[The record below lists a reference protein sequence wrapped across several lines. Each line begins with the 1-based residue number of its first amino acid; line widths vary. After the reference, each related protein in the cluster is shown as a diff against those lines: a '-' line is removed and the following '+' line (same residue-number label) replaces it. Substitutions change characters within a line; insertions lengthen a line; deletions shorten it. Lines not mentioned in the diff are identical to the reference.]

1 MSKNMLIDSAHLEE
15 IRVAIVDGERLDK
28 FDFEIPSRTQ
38 IKGNIYLGKIVRVEP
53 SLQAAFVDF
62 GCEKH
67 GFLSFSEIHH
77 DYFQIPVGDREE
89 LESRLQS
96 AMDAFAEE
104 SVYEEGEIDS
114 RELSKLRYQF
124 YRRYKIQEVIKKR
137 QIVLVQVT
145 KEERGNKGA
154 ALTTY
159 ISLAGRYCVLMPNMS
174 KGSGV
179 SRKISN
185 PKDRMRLKKIVSELH
200 VENGSTVI
208 RTAGIGHSKSEI
220 KKDFDYLTKSWNE
233 IREIT
238 LKSTA
243 PSLIH
248 EEANIIKRAI
258 RDLYSRDIESI
269 LIEGEAGY
277 RMAKDFVKKLMPS
290 HSKKIKLYY
299 DKRVPLFSKYKIN
312 DQVNQI
318 YSTRVDL
325 PSGGYVIVNTTEA
338 LISIDVNSGRS
349 TRERNIGGTA
359 LKTNLEAAME
369 IARQCRLRDLAG
381 LIVVD
386 FIDMEEKRNNS
397 QVEKCLR
404 DALREDKAKI
414 QIGTISNFGL
424 LEFSRQRFRSSI
436 VDANMVTCPHCNG
449 VGSVWSDES
458 IALQILRKIEET
470 CFVVELEEVEVALSA
485 DVALYLL
492 NNKKSFIAS
501 IENRGLKI
509 VFKIDPTIAASDF
522 KISQIVKTIQNN
534 EDLNPETQSP
544 LEKNRKD
551 EKRHKQ
557 PRSNVYSDQRKV
569 FDKENKVSSNDAISD
584 SEESKATKPTT
595 YATRSNRNRRRSY
608 RRNTSENIIEKNE
621 VTDVDANK
629 LADNIEASKNVFDLT
644 IKKTAREDTDM
655 GDIENNNVEGLKKKN
670 YRKRRRNRDDKNFNR
685 NAGELPEVSTESN
698 AESLT
703 AGNIDFREEKDELV
717 KLAKTYREL
726 EQSLEQINSQEAI
739 SGPTKRIRKEGW
751 WQRLIKK
758 PSDQ

>member
-1 MSKNMLIDSAHLEE
+1 M
-15 IRVAIVDGERLDK
+15 
-28 FDFEIPSRTQ
+28 
-38 IKGNIYLGKIVRVEP
+38 
-53 SLQAAFVDF
+53 
-62 GCEKH
+62 
-67 GFLSFSEIHH
+67 
-77 DYFQIPVGDREE
+77 
-89 LESRLQS
+89 
-96 AMDAFAEE
+96 
-104 SVYEEGEIDS
+104 
-114 RELSKLRYQF
+114 
-124 YRRYKIQEVIKKR
+124 
-137 QIVLVQVT
+137 
-145 KEERGNKGA
+145 
-154 ALTTY
+154 
-159 ISLAGRYCVLMPNMS
+159 
-174 KGSGV
+174 
-179 SRKISN
+179 
-185 PKDRMRLKKIVSELH
+185 
-200 VENGSTVI
+200 ENGSTVI
-208 RTAGIGHSKSEI
+208 RTAGVGHSKSEI
-220 KKDFDYLTKSWNE
+220 KKDFDYLIKSWNE

-248 EEANIIKRAI
+248 EEASIIKRAI
-258 RDLYSRDIESI
+258 RDLYSRDVESI
-269 LIEGEAGY
+269 LIEGEEGY
-277 RMAKDFVKKLMPS
+277 RMAKDFIKKLMPT
-290 HSKKIKLYY
+290 HSKKVKLYY
-299 DKRVPLFSKYKIN
+299 DKKVPLFSKYKIN

-325 PSGGYVIVNTTEA
+325 PSGGYIIVNTTEA

-386 FIDMEEKRNNS
+386 FIDMEEKRNNA

-424 LEFSRQRFRSSI
+424 LEFSRQRLRSSI

-470 CFVVELEEVEVALSA
+470 CFIVELEEAEVTLSP

-492 NNKKSFIAS
+492 NNKRAFIAS

-522 KISQIVKTIQNN
+522 RISQVVKTIQSN
-534 EDLNPETQSP
+534 EDLNPETQDP
-544 LEKNRKD
+544 VEKNRKD

-557 PRSNVYSDQRKV
+557 ARSDVYSGQHKV
-569 FDKENKVSSNDAISD
+569 FDKENKASSGDTISD
-584 SEESKATKPTT
+584 SEESNATKPTT
-595 YATRSNRNRRRSY
+595 YATRSNRNRRRNY
-608 RRNTSENIIEKNE
+608 RQDINENITEKNKA
-621 VTDVDANK
+621 TDVDANK
-629 LADNIEASKNVFDLT
+629 LGDDIETSKNVFDLS
-644 IKKTAREDTDM
+644 IKKTAREDTRTD
-655 GDIENNNVEGLKKKN
+655 DIDNNNVEGLRKKN
-670 YRKRRRNRDDKNFNR
+670 YRKRRRNRNSNR
-685 NAGELPEVSTESN
+685 NAGELIEGSNESS
-698 AESLT
+698 AENLT
-703 AGNIDFREEKDELV
+703 DGNIDFREEKDELA

-726 EQSLEQINSQEAI
+726 EQSLEQINSQEVV
-739 SGPTKRIRKEGW
+739 SGPIKRTRKEGW

>member
-89 LESRLQS
+89 LDARLQS
-96 AMDAFAEE
+96 AMAAFAEE
-104 SVYEEGEIDS
+104 SEYEEGEIDS

-185 PKDRMRLKKIVSELH
+185 PKDRLRLKKIVSEFH

-208 RTAGIGHSKSEI
+208 RTAGVGHSKSEI
-220 KKDFDYLTKSWNE
+220 KKDFDYLIKSWNE

-248 EEANIIKRAI
+248 EEASIIKRAI
-258 RDLYSRDIESI
+258 RDLYSRDVESI
-269 LIEGEAGY
+269 LIEGEEGY
-277 RMAKDFVKKLMPS
+277 RMAKDFIKKLMPS
-290 HSKKIKLYY
+290 HSKKVKLYY
-299 DKRVPLFSKYKIN
+299 DKKVPLFSKYKIN

-325 PSGGYVIVNTTEA
+325 PSGGYIIVNTTEA
-338 LISIDVNSGRS
+338 LVSIDVNSGRS

-359 LKTNLEAAME
+359 LKTNIEAAME

-386 FIDMEEKRNNS
+386 FIDMEEKRNNA

-424 LEFSRQRFRSSI
+424 LEFSRQRLRSSI

-449 VGSVWSDES
+449 VGYVWSDES

-470 CFVVELEEVEVALSA
+470 CFIVELEEAEVTLSP
-485 DVALYLL
+485 DVVLYLL
-492 NNKKSFIAS
+492 NNKRAFIAS

-522 KISQIVKTIQNN
+522 RISQVVKTIQNN
-534 EDLNPETQSP
+534 EDLNPETQGSV
-544 LEKNRKD
+544 ENNRKD

-557 PRSNVYSDQRKV
+557 ARSDVYSDQRKV
-569 FDKENKVSSNDAISD
+569 FDKEKASSDNTI
-584 SEESKATKPTT
+584 SEEVNDTKPIT
-595 YATRSNRNRRRSY
+595 YATRSNRNRRRNY
-608 RRNTSENIIEKNE
+608 RRDINENITEQNKT
-621 VTDVDANK
+621 TDVE
-629 LADNIEASKNVFDLT
+629 ADLLSDDIETSKNVFDLS
-644 IKKTAREDTDM
+644 IKKTAQEDTRTD
-655 GDIENNNVEGLKKKN
+655 DIDNNDVEGLKKNN
-670 YRKRRRNRDDKNFNR
+670 YRKRRRNRNSNR
-685 NAGELPEVSTESN
+685 NAGELIEVSNESS

-703 AGNIDFREEKDELV
+703 AGNIDFPEEKDELA

-726 EQSLEQINSQEAI
+726 EQSLEQINSPEVV
-739 SGPTKRIRKEGW
+739 SGPIKRTRKEGW

>member
-89 LESRLQS
+89 LDARLQS
-96 AMDAFAEE
+96 AMAAFAEE
-104 SVYEEGEIDS
+104 SEYEEGEIDS

-185 PKDRMRLKKIVSELH
+185 PKDRLRLKKIVSEFH

-208 RTAGIGHSKSEI
+208 RTAGVGHSKSEI
-220 KKDFDYLTKSWNE
+220 KKDFDYLIKSWNE

-248 EEANIIKRAI
+248 EEASIIKRAI
-258 RDLYSRDIESI
+258 RDLYSRDVESI
-269 LIEGEAGY
+269 LIEGEEGY
-277 RMAKDFVKKLMPS
+277 RMAKDFIKKLMPS
-290 HSKKIKLYY
+290 HSKKVKLYY
-299 DKRVPLFSKYKIN
+299 DKKVPLFSKYKIN

-325 PSGGYVIVNTTEA
+325 PSGGYIIVNTTEA
-338 LISIDVNSGRS
+338 LVSIDVNSGRS

-359 LKTNLEAAME
+359 LKTNIEAAME

-386 FIDMEEKRNNS
+386 FIDMEEKRNNA

-424 LEFSRQRFRSSI
+424 LEFSRQRLRSSI

-449 VGSVWSDES
+449 VGYVWSDES

-470 CFVVELEEVEVALSA
+470 CFIVELEEAEVTLSP

-492 NNKKSFIAS
+492 NNKRAFIAS

-522 KISQIVKTIQNN
+522 RISQVVKTIQNN
-534 EDLNPETQSP
+534 EDLNPETQGSV
-544 LEKNRKD
+544 ENNRKD

-557 PRSNVYSDQRKV
+557 ARSDVYSDQRKV
-569 FDKENKVSSNDAISD
+569 FDKEKASSDNTI
-584 SEESKATKPTT
+584 SEEVNDTKPIT
-595 YATRSNRNRRRSY
+595 YATRSNRNRRRNY
-608 RRNTSENIIEKNE
+608 RRDINENITEQNKT
-621 VTDVDANK
+621 TDV
-629 LADNIEASKNVFDLT
+629 EAALLSDDIKTSKNVFDLS
-644 IKKTAREDTDM
+644 IKKTAQEDTRTD
-655 GDIENNNVEGLKKKN
+655 DIDNNDVEGLKKNN
-670 YRKRRRNRDDKNFNR
+670 YRKRRRNRNSNR
-685 NAGELPEVSTESN
+685 NAGELIEVSNESS

-703 AGNIDFREEKDELV
+703 AGNIDFPEEKDELA

-726 EQSLEQINSQEAI
+726 EQSLEQINSPEVV
-739 SGPTKRIRKEGW
+739 SGPIKRTRKEGW

>member
-89 LESRLQS
+89 LDARLQS
-96 AMDAFAEE
+96 AMAAFAEE
-104 SVYEEGEIDS
+104 SEYEEGEIDS

-185 PKDRMRLKKIVSELH
+185 PKDRLRLKKIVSEFY

-208 RTAGIGHSKSEI
+208 RTAGVGHSKSEI
-220 KKDFDYLTKSWNE
+220 KKDFDYLIKSWNE

-248 EEANIIKRAI
+248 EEASIIKRAI
-258 RDLYSRDIESI
+258 RDLYSRDVESI
-269 LIEGEAGY
+269 LIEGEEGY
-277 RMAKDFVKKLMPS
+277 RMAKDFIKKLMPS
-290 HSKKIKLYY
+290 HSKKVKLYY
-299 DKRVPLFSKYKIN
+299 DKKVPLFSKYKIN

-325 PSGGYVIVNTTEA
+325 PSGGYIIVNTTEA
-338 LISIDVNSGRS
+338 LVSIDVNSGRS

-359 LKTNLEAAME
+359 LKTNIEAAME

-386 FIDMEEKRNNS
+386 FIDMEEKRNNA

-424 LEFSRQRFRSSI
+424 LEFSRQRLRSSI

-449 VGSVWSDES
+449 VGYVWSDES

-470 CFVVELEEVEVALSA
+470 CFIVELEEAEVTLSP

-492 NNKKSFIAS
+492 NNKRAFIAS

-522 KISQIVKTIQNN
+522 RISQVVKTIQNN
-534 EDLNPETQSP
+534 EDLNPETQGSV
-544 LEKNRKD
+544 ENNRKD

-557 PRSNVYSDQRKV
+557 ARSDVYSDQRKV
-569 FDKENKVSSNDAISD
+569 FDKEKASSDNTI
-584 SEESKATKPTT
+584 SEEVNDTKPIT
-595 YATRSNRNRRRSY
+595 YATRSNRNRRRNY
-608 RRNTSENIIEKNE
+608 RRDINENITEQNKT
-621 VTDVDANK
+621 TDVEAALLSD
-629 LADNIEASKNVFDLT
+629 DIETSKNVFDLS
-644 IKKTAREDTDM
+644 IKKAAQEDTRTD
-655 GDIENNNVEGLKKKN
+655 DIDNNDVEGLKKNN
-670 YRKRRRNRDDKNFNR
+670 YRKRRRNRNYR
-685 NAGELPEVSTESN
+685 NAGELIEVSNESS
-698 AESLT
+698 AENLT
-703 AGNIDFREEKDELV
+703 AGNIDFREEKDELA

-726 EQSLEQINSQEAI
+726 EQSLEQINSPEVVSDPI
-739 SGPTKRIRKEGW
+739 KRTRKEGW